1 MDKILYIDD
10 EDIQCRL
17 MTEIFKSDKYHVDT
31 SSCYKNAIEMMD
43 KNNYD
48 LIISDINLPG
58 KNGIDILKD
67 VKNRNKNA
75 YVILITGAPSLN
87 TAVDA
92 IRFGAFEYILK
103 PYDIIDLVN
112 IVQKALDEKKVSD
125 EVRHFQSISEKY
137 QENLEKTLMDQIY
150 EIRNAYKMAKSAH
163 IKSLEIL
170 ARAAEYHDQAT
181 NYHIKL
187 VGEYSAVI
195 AQHMGLAEEE
205 VNLIRFTAPM
215 HDVGKIGIS
224 HQILRKPGKLTD
236 EEFGIVQMHT
246 IIGANIFGS
255 ESHPYHKSAGIIA
268 VSHHERYN
276 GDGYPFQLS
285 GEDIPLFGR
294 IVSIVDVYDALT
306 SERPYKDRWSIEKA
320 SKYILEQRGQQ
331 FDPNIVDCF
340 FDAIGDI
347 NNARERVITMTDEY
361 MAREPF
367 SYYNYIK
374 ENNIFKM

>member
-1 MDKILYIDD
+1 
-10 EDIQCRL
+10 
-17 MTEIFKSDKYHVDT
+17 
-31 SSCYKNAIEMMD
+31 
-43 KNNYD
+43 
-48 LIISDINLPG
+48 
-58 KNGIDILKD
+58 
-67 VKNRNKNA
+67 
-75 YVILITGAPSLN
+75 
-87 TAVDA
+87 
-92 IRFGAFEYILK
+92 
-103 PYDIIDLVN
+103 
-112 IVQKALDEKKVSD
+112 
-125 EVRHFQSISEKY
+125 
-137 QENLEKTLMDQIY
+137 
-150 EIRNAYKMAKSAH
+150 
-163 IKSLEIL
+163 
-170 ARAAEYHDQAT
+170 
-181 NYHIKL
+181 
-187 VGEYSAVI
+187 
-195 AQHMGLAEEE
+195 
-205 VNLIRFTAPM
+205 
-215 HDVGKIGIS
+215 
-224 HQILRKPGKLTD
+224 
-236 EEFGIVQMHT
+236 
-246 IIGANIFGS
+246 
-255 ESHPYHKSAGIIA
+255 IIA